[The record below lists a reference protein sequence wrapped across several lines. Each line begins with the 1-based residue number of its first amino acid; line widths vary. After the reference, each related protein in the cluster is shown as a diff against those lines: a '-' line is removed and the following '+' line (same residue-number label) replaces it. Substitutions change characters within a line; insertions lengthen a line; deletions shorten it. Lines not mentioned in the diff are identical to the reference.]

1 MSNIENCINQ
11 ENLDYAIG
19 AKNPGN
25 FMVLNNKDLFLI
37 NATCQLKARRGFLLI
52 GLLGLQADCPV
63 SVC

>member
-25 FMVLNNKDLFLI
+25 FMVLNNKD
-37 NATCQLKARRGFLLI
+37 
-52 GLLGLQADCPV
+52 
-63 SVC
+63 